1 MTQDPGVH
9 GTDGVPAD
17 GTPPAAPNHGA
28 PGYGSP
34 APEYGNPP
42 AAPGYPAPGYGTPAP
57 GYGTPQ
63 PGYDAPQQPAYG
75 APQQPG
81 YGAPQQPAY
90 GAPQQPPGYGAPQQ
104 PAYGAPQQPGYPSP
118 PPNYGPPAGHGAPSG
133 AAVPLNPAEEK
144 QYSMFAHLGGIL
156 GWAGWIP
163 SLIIYLLYKDR
174 GPFVKD
180 QATTALN
187 FQITAVIGFF
197 AVSVLDAMLPLPLF
211 LLNFVLYIAVVVFS
225 VIGGVAANKGQAYRY
240 PFSLSL
246 VK

>member
-9 GTDGVPAD
+9 GTDGAPAD
-17 GTPPAAPNHGA
+17 GTPPAAPTYGA

-34 APEYGNPP
+34 APDYGNPP
-42 AAPGYPAPGYGTPAP
+42 AA
-57 GYGTPQ
+57 
-63 PGYDAPQQPAYG
+63 
-75 APQQPG
+75 PG

-90 GAPQQPPGYGAPQQ
+90 GAPQQPAYGAPQQ
-104 PAYGAPQQPGYPSP
+104 PAHGAPQQPGYPSQ
-118 PPNYGPPAGHGAPSG
+118 PPNYNPPGAYGQPAAPAG
-133 AAVPLNPAEEK
+133 PLNPAEEK

-156 GWAGWIP
+156 GWVGWLP
-163 SLIIYLLYKDR
+163 SLIIYLMYKDR

-197 AVSVLDAMLPLPLF
+197 AVSVLDAVLPLPLF
-211 LLNFVLYIAVVVFS
+211 LLNFVLYVVVVVFS
-225 VIGGVAANKGQAYRY
+225 VIGGMAANKGQAYRY